1 MDNMILTAQDVLDAA
16 AGLFNTVE
24 DADIRDGV
32 VCLAA
37 RLLIPDAADSGNEE
51 ISEAL
56 TLAAIEGV
64 R

>member
-32 VCLAA
+32 VRLAA